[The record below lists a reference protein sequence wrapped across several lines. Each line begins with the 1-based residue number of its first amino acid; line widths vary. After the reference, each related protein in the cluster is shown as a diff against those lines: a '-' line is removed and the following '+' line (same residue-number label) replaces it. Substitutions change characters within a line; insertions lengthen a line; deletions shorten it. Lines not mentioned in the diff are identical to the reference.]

1 LSQLFSISCTSG
13 QDSSELWTDEDR
25 ELKYNRLKPT
35 IINNLL
41 FSSATKERL
50 ETDFKKIFSFVLK
63 DRALVGTNVTNQ
75 FGLISIQIK
84 ELADGRIFDIDQMSS
99 GEKGLILTF
108 LLISNSLAE
117 DAIILLDEP
126 ELHLNPAVCKLLLPF
141 LIDEY
146 LAPRKIQAIIC
157 THSPELLGAAFD
169 RKDCS
174 LHHLQSPSVISKIY
188 PEDKREVFDALR
200 RLGTLASDVLFS
212 NGSEPGQETV
222 VLNRDRDG

>member
-1 LSQLFSISCTSG
+1 MSQLFSISCTSG

-84 ELADGRIFDIDQMSS
+84 ELADGRIFDIDQMNS

-117 DAIILLDEP
+117 DAIILVDEP

-141 LIDEY
+141 LIDEIFSTEENSGDNLY
-146 LAPRKIQAIIC
+146 
-157 THSPELLGAAFD
+157 
-169 RKDCS
+169 S
-174 LHHLQSPSVISKIY
+174 LS
-188 PEDKREVFDALR
+188 
-200 RLGTLASDVLFS
+200 
-212 NGSEPGQETV
+212 
-222 VLNRDRDG
+222 